1 MVTAGVYL
9 VARFH
14 PLYDLASAAHATVA
28 IIGAVSALF
37 AASIALVQT
46 DIKRVL
52 AYSTMSQIGYM
63 FLAVGI
69 GAYSAGMYHLISH
82 AFFKALL
89 FMAAGNVIH
98 AMADEQDMRRFG
110 GMWRDLRTTSVTFLA
125 GSLSLAGII
134 PFIGFFSKE
143 NVLGEAFSQGT
154 ALGYSVWAVGFL
166 TAVLTAFYTGRMWWI
181 AFWRP
186 AAADRPVEHPHEA
199 PPVMLVPVVVLGVLT
214 TLGGLALQVTAIW
227 PGGWHLVDT
236 YLEPVVG
243 TPSWG
248 VAGAEILVTLLT
260 LVLGAL
266 AFAAAYRFWITE
278 QWSAATWRA
287 RLPWLATALERK
299 WYFDEL
305 YDRVFVRPLDR
316 GAEAADRQVDQRVI
330 NGAVTGVASAA
341 EAGAGSLA
349 LTQNG
354 YIRSYLL
361 VFLGGAV
368 VAAAVVLFKVVSG

>member
-1 MVTAGVYL
+1 
-9 VARFH
+9 
-14 PLYDLASAAHATVA
+14 
-28 IIGAVSALF
+28 
-37 AASIALVQT
+37 
-46 DIKRVL
+46 
-52 AYSTMSQIGYM
+52 
-63 FLAVGI
+63 
-69 GAYSAGMYHLISH
+69 MYHLISH

-186 AAADRPVEHPHEA
+186 PAANRPVEHPHEA

-227 PGGWHLVDT
+227 PGGWHLVDR

-248 VAGAEILVTLLT
+248 VASAEIVVTLLT
-260 LVLGAL
+260 LVLGAV

-287 RLPWLATALERK
+287 RLPWLAAALERK

-316 GAEAADRQVDQRVI
+316 GADGADRRLDQRVI

-354 YIRSYLL
+354 YTRSYLL